1 MKHSGKSINP
11 FIFYI
16 RILHTSAPNKYLL
29 YLPEKVD
36 WFPSLCNNL
45 KDCMKY
51 NFLGW
56 RLMRT
61 FYRKTYIKIS
71 WKTLVNRECLI
82 DINVGPLPRRSAEDW
97 SGLSVWTVC
106 LIVPCLSVCLSANFL
121 IFLLLT
127 SSFIVLSPLLF
138 IYKIIAVMI

>member
-1 MKHSGKSINP
+1 MKHSGKSINS

-16 RILHTSAPNKYLL
+16 RILYTSTPSKYLL
-29 YLPEKVD
+29 YLPEKLD

-45 KDCMKY
+45 KYCMKY
-51 NFLGW
+51 SFLGW

-82 DINVGPLPRRSAEDW
+82 DTNGCYYHDIILARSPDDPRRIGVA
-97 SGLSVWTVC
+97 SVFEPFAW
-106 LIVPCLSVCLSANFL
+106 LFLVCLSACQQ
-121 IFLLLT
+121 IFSFFF
-127 SSFIVLSPLLF
+127 SSPPLL
-138 IYKIIAVMI
+138 